1 MHVRDYRTPEPFE
14 GRRVLVLGAGQS
26 ALDIAA
32 EISFVAERTLLSC
45 RRGHH
50 LIPARILGRPLD
62 RLDNATLN
70 RLPWPMARRFFEA
83 LLRVTGTKPHHGD
96 LPVPGFPMMEY
107 RWPALVTPNIERALD
122 REDVRGET

>member
-1 MHVRDYRTPEPFE
+1 MVEVDGHPTRRFDALVVAAGQFWDPQIPELEGEFSGETMHVRDYRTPEPFE

-50 LIPARILGRPLD
+50 LIPARILGR
-62 RLDNATLN
+62 A
-70 RLPWPMARRFFEA
+70 ARPF
-83 LLRVTGTKPHHGD
+83 
-96 LPVPGFPMMEY
+96 
-107 RWPALVTPNIERALD
+107 
-122 REDVRGET
+122 